1 MKKGKRSSKI
11 NKRKRNSGRNKN
23 TQNPA
28 VSESQLTR
36 KDILRYA
43 TPEQLKASVD
53 DYFSRKPLLTPRL
66 KNWEE
71 DLPANSEKQV
81 VPGQL
86 IQVTE
91 INDIWMEVP
100 RYENTMWGLEW
111 FGVIASILA
120 FIIVI
125 GMSIAII
132 FLPDFNF
139 SSGYDISMI
148 AILWGGGGIFLSM
161 LILFLRMALFVPR
174 DQPIR
179 FNRKRQKI
187 YIFEHHRKAW
197 NPWAKWP
204 TTVRVFDWADIH
216 GEISHESD
224 RLDQGFRLYGAI
236 CKPGTLKVTE
246 RVILNY
252 SIYYIQLQRELWSH
266 WCQYMQ
272 HQPVVMDPLCPP
284 PGDGRPQ
291 KKAKSLWPEALDR
304 ESRTA
309 PESDF

>member
-1 MKKGKRSSKI
+1 I
-11 NKRKRNSGRNKN
+11 NKRKRNSARNKN

-43 TPEQLKASVD
+43 TPEELKASVD
-53 DYFSRKPLLTPRL
+53 HYFSRQPLLTPRL

-81 VPGQL
+81 IPGQL

-100 RYENTMWGLEW
+100 RYENIMWGGAWL
-111 FGVIASILA
+111 GVIASMVP
-120 FIIVI
+120 FIMAI
-125 GMSIAII
+125 GMSIAMISSHNFNSSNGYHI
-132 FLPDFNF
+132 FT
-139 SSGYDISMI
+139 ICV
-148 AILWGGGGIFLSM
+148 LWACVPLFLSM
-161 LILFLRMALFVPR
+161 IILNLRMALFVPR
-174 DQPIR
+174 SQPVR

-216 GEISHESD
+216 GEISRETD
-224 RLDQGFRLYGAI
+224 RFEQGFRLYGAI
-236 CKPGTLKVTE
+236 CEPGTRKV
-246 RVILNY
+246 
-252 SIYYIQLQRELWSH
+252 
-266 WCQYMQ
+266 
-272 HQPVVMDPLCPP
+272 
-284 PGDGRPQ
+284 
-291 KKAKSLWPEALDR
+291 A
-304 ESRTA
+304 
-309 PESDF
+309 

>member
-11 NKRKRNSGRNKN
+11 NKRKRNSARNKN

-28 VSESQLTR
+28 VSESQLTI
-36 KDILRYA
+36 KDVLRYA
-43 TPEQLKASVD
+43 TPEQIKASVD
-53 DYFSRKPLLTPRL
+53 HYFSRQPLLTPRL

-71 DLPANSEKQV
+71 DLPANNEKQV

-86 IQVTE
+86 IEVTE

-100 RYENTMWGLEW
+100 RYENIMWGLAW
-111 FGVIASILA
+111 IGVIALIVP
-120 FIIVI
+120 FIMAI
-125 GMSIAII
+125 GMSIEII
-132 FLPDFNF
+132 LLDHFNLSNGSHIF
-139 SSGYDISMI
+139 MIS
-148 AILWGGGGIFLSM
+148 ALWGGAFIFLSM
-161 LILFLRMALFVPR
+161 IILFLRMALFVPR
-174 DQPIR
+174 SQPVR

-187 YIFEHHRKAW
+187 YIFEHHRKPW

-224 RLDQGFRLYGAI
+224 RFDRGFRLYGAI
-236 CKPGTLKVTE
+236 CEPGTLKVTE
-246 RVILNY
+246 RFILNRA
-252 SIYYIQLQRELWSH
+252 IFYIDFQRQLWSH

-291 KKAKSLWPEALDR
+291 KKAKSLWPEALDK

>member
-1 MKKGKRSSKI
+1 MKKGKRKSA
-11 NKRKRNSGRNKN
+11 RNKN
-23 TQNPA
+23 TQNPE
-28 VSESQLTR
+28 VSESQLTI
-36 KDILRYA
+36 KDVLRYA
-43 TPEQLKASVD
+43 TPEQIKASVD
-53 DYFSRKPLLTPRL
+53 HYFSRKPLLTPRL

-71 DLPANSEKQV
+71 DLPANNEKQV

-100 RYENTMWGLEW
+100 RYENIMWGLAW
-111 FGVIASILA
+111 LS
-120 FIIVI
+120 IIVLIVPFIMAI
-125 GMSIAII
+125 GMPIAMI
-132 FLPDFNF
+132 FSHNFNLF
-139 SSGYDISMI
+139 NGYQIGAI
-148 AILWGGGGIFLSM
+148 FILWGGAFILLSM
-161 LILFLRMALFVPR
+161 IILNLRMALFVPR
-174 DQPIR
+174 SQPVR

-216 GEISHESD
+216 GEISRETD
-224 RLDQGFRLYGAI
+224 RFEQGFRLYGAI
-236 CKPGTLKVTE
+236 CEPGTRKVAE

-252 SIYYIQLQRELWSH
+252 SIYYIQLQRQLWSH

-309 PESDF
+309 PE